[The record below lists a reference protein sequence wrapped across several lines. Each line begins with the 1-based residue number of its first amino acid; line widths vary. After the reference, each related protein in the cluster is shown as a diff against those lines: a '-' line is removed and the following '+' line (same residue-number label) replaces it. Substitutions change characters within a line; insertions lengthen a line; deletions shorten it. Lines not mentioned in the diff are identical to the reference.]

1 MTIDQTDV
9 VDLISR
15 ELATDEIVLRIFD
28 HLPWSDDH
36 EENME
41 HIYLLQEKLNTYLAF
56 IESGEINEKFP
67 PAIGRTAR
75 LEVVAKY
82 EMCEEANVFF
92 RKFQDYLDAHGF
104 KLVFRHSPTE

>member
-9 VDLISR
+9 VDLVSR
-15 ELATDEIVLRIFD
+15 ELSTDEIVLTIFD

-56 IESGEINEKFP
+56 TESGEINEKYP
-67 PAIGRTAR
+67 SAIGRTVR
-75 LEVVAKY
+75 FEVIAKY
-82 EMCEEANVFF
+82 EMCEEAKAFF
-92 RKFQDYLDAHGF
+92 AKFQDYLDARGF